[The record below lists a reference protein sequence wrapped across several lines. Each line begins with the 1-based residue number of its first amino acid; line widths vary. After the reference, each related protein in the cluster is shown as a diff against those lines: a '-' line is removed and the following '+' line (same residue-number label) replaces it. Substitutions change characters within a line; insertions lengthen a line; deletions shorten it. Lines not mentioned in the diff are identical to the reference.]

1 VLKGKSMNKLLFG
14 LLGASVALNFYL
26 VKVDVVVK
34 DDLDE
39 EYHEP
44 TPIDQISVA
53 QAGIRKD
60 ASENNC
66 PPCDKNFKCS
76 DSKDIV
82 KNEQVSEETFQK
94 IRKQF
99 EMDSQRLFEYTLN
112 LSSEQIDIYYQ
123 LKEERSKEITEYL
136 NNKYG
141 QASTVTLS
149 TDEMLEMGRIDKQY
163 DNMLIEV
170 FGETSFNDYKKFKD
184 SFNKKLIEDGKMEYT
199 IQF

>member
-1 VLKGKSMNKLLFG
+1 MRAMILAILL
-14 LLGASVALNFYL
+14 LVTAASGGCLRERRTFSSPQER
-26 VKVDVVVK
+26 
-34 DDLDE
+34 DE
-39 EYHEP
+39 YY
-44 TPIDQISVA
+44 
-53 QAGIRKD
+53 
-60 ASENNC
+60 
-66 PPCDKNFKCS
+66 
-76 DSKDIV
+76 
-82 KNEQVSEETFQK
+82 
-94 IRKQF
+94 RKQ
-99 EMDSQRLFEYTLN
+99 
-112 LSSEQIDIYYQ
+112 
-123 LKEERSKEITEYL
+123 KEITEYL